1 MIRPLAETGETM
13 DRSHILL
20 FFTATAIVVLG
31 TVDLVFDAPSGLT
44 TAHFVVELLLILTC
58 FGAAVGLGSSWLR
71 TRRDLSRLRTDLHD
85 ERIERE
91 AWRARA
97 LTLRRG
103 LGEAIDDQLERWS
116 LTPAEK
122 DVAFLLLK
130 GYSHKE
136 IASLSARSERTVRQH
151 GMAVYRKS
159 GLSGRTELSAFFLED
174 LLQPP
179 QPSAAAD

>member
-1 MIRPLAETGETM
+1 M
-13 DRSHILL
+13 DRSRALL
-20 FFTATAIVVLG
+20 FFTATGIVLLG
-31 TVDLVFDAPSGLT
+31 VIDLLLDAPMRRTS
-44 TAHFVVELLLILTC
+44 AHFVVEMLLIALCCGT
-58 FGAAVGLGSSWLR
+58 ALGLGTSWLR
-71 TRRDLSRLRTDLHD
+71 TRRELSRTRTDLHV
-85 ERIERE
+85 ERAERE

-103 LGEAIDDQLERWS
+103 LGEAIDDQLDRWS

-122 DVAFLLLK
+122 EVAFLLLK

-136 IASLSARSERTVRQH
+136 IASLSDRSERTVRQH

-179 QPSAAAD
+179 DPPVAAD

>member
-1 MIRPLAETGETM
+1 M
-13 DRSHILL
+13 DRSHLTL
-20 FFTATAIVVLG
+20 FLAAAAIVVLG

-44 TAHFVVELLLILTC
+44 TVHFLVELLLILVC
-58 FGAAVGLGSSWLR
+58 LAAAVGLGRSWLR
-71 TRRDLSRLRTDLHD
+71 TLRSLDRLEHDLRGVRADQ
-85 ERIERE
+85 E
-91 AWRARA
+91 AWRTQA

-103 LGEAIDDQLERWS
+103 LGEAIDGQLDRWR
-116 LTPAEK
+116 LTPTEK
-122 DVAFLLLK
+122 EVAFLLLK

-136 IASLSARSERTVRQH
+136 IAALSDRSERTVRQH

-179 QPSAAAD
+179 EPPPTSAAAD

>member
-1 MIRPLAETGETM
+1 ME
-13 DRSHILL
+13 RSHLLL
-20 FFTATAIVVLG
+20 FLAAAAIVILG
-31 TVDLVFDAPSGLT
+31 TVDLLLDAPAGVTS
-44 TAHFVVELLLILTC
+44 AHFVVEALLILVCLT
-58 FGAAVGLGSSWLR
+58 AAVALGRSWIRTLR
-71 TRRDLSRLRTDLHD
+71 SLDRMEHDLRGARAD
-85 ERIERE
+85 RE
-91 AWRARA
+91 AWQARA

-103 LGEAIDDQLERWS
+103 LGEAIDDQLDRWS

-122 DVAFLLLK
+122 EVAFLLLK

-136 IASLSARSERTVRQH
+136 IASLSDRSERTVRQH

-179 QPSAAAD
+179 EPSAAAD

>member
-1 MIRPLAETGETM
+1 ME
-13 DRSHILL
+13 RSHLML
-20 FFTATAIVVLG
+20 FLAAASIVVLG
-31 TVDLVFDAPSGLT
+31 TVDLVFDAPSGMD
-44 TAHFVVELLLILTC
+44 TAHFLVELLLILVC
-58 FGAAVGLGSSWLR
+58 LSAAVGLGRSWLR
-71 TRRDLSRLRTDLHD
+71 TLRSLDRLEHDLQGAWAD
-85 ERIERE
+85 RE
-91 AWRARA
+91 IWRGQA

-103 LGEAIDDQLERWS
+103 LGEAIDAQLDRWQ

-122 DVAFLLLK
+122 EVAFLLLK

-136 IASLSARSERTVRQH
+136 IASLSDRSERTVRQH

-179 QPSAAAD
+179 ESSPASAVAH